1 MGLTPKLAAFDMDGT
16 LLNKD
21 SQMTRATK
29 EACLALREQG
39 CKLVLST
46 GRTYGSAQIPID
58 SFPFDGYV
66 CSNGATVL
74 EADGTLVRKTVLQ
87 PALVAEVINVLRQ
100 EVMYY
105 ELHDT
110 ASNRWM
116 IQEDR
121 QRLETLLENSTNVE
135 EIEFRNYAFYKLAR
149 TISLQELID
158 RMGAEQIEIVKIFIW
173 HSDPKR
179 LDQVREQ
186 LTPWADLTTITSS
199 GRLNVEILPPHIS
212 KWEGLRYFCEKWGIG
227 PEQVMAFGDAE
238 NDRENLSHAGY
249 AVAMENASPE
259 IKSLANYIAPH
270 HHEDGVARF
279 IRQQV
284 IGSN

>member
-21 SQMTRATK
+21 SQMTQATK

-58 SFPFDGYV
+58 AFPFDGFV
-66 CSNGATVL
+66 CSNGAAIL
-74 EADGTLVRKTVLQ
+74 EADGSLVRKTLLPQ
-87 PALVAEVINVLRQ
+87 ALIDEVIAMLRQ

-116 IQEDR
+116 IEEDR
-121 QRLETLLENSTNVE
+121 TRLAAMLADSTDAE
-135 EIEFRNYAFYKLAR
+135 DIAFRNYAFYKLAR
-149 TISLQELID
+149 TISLQEIQEK
-158 RMGAEQIEIVKIFIW
+158 MQAGQIEILKVFMW
-173 HSDPKR
+173 HRDPER
-179 LDQVREQ
+179 LQWLRQQWE
-186 LTPWADLTTITSS
+186 PWADRLTLTSS
-199 GRLNVEILPPHIS
+199 GRHNLEMIGANVS
-212 KWEGLRYFCEKWGIG
+212 KWEGLRYFREKWGIA

-238 NDRENLSHAGY
+238 NDREALSNAGY
-249 AVAMENASPE
+249 AVAMENAAPQ
-259 IKSLANYIAPH
+259 IKQLAGYIAPH
-270 HHEDGVARF
+270 HDEDGVARF
-279 IRQQV
+279 IMQQV
-284 IGSN
+284 IAKQ